1 VPIVFGFSIHRHG
14 VLEAELRRF
23 ADEMPTLGAERVIL
37 IGAQARGA
45 CEPDTELV
53 LVVVQETGEA
63 GHRRSD
69 FWTTH
74 LRPRVGTHFL
84 VYTPAELASL
94 EDLDPVL
101 QEAAMHGRVLLG

>member
-1 VPIVFGFSIHRHG
+1 MPIVFGFSIHRREM
-14 VLEAELRRF
+14 LEAELRRF

-45 CEPDTELV
+45 CELDTELI
-53 LVVVQETGEA
+53 LVVIQETGEP
-63 GHRRSD
+63 GHRRGD

-74 LRPRVGTHFL
+74 LRPRVGTQFL
-84 VYTPAELASL
+84 VYTAAELVSL
-94 EDLDPVL
+94 EGLDPVL